1 MVLTEV
7 RRIFETIKQKPEAAL
22 LARAREA
29 HGGMHEVAYKQAE
42 QDFREA
48 QKQIVALE
56 DQTIKYLTGE
66 NSVDINIVNG
76 MMPKYREKLQNAQE
90 RMEEAR
96 TKMETEKKSAAE
108 ATQEVN
114 DLLSWA
120 KTFDEANLAAKHMII
135 ARLIERIDIS
145 SDYEVQIRFRIS
157 VEEYM
162 RIAA

>member
-1 MVLTEV
+1 MVLTEI

-29 HGGMHEVAYKQAE
+29 HGGLHEVAYKQAE
-42 QDFREA
+42 KDFREA
-48 QKQIVALE
+48 QKQIAALE
-56 DQTIKYLTGE
+56 DQTIKYLAGE
-66 NSVDINIVNG
+66 NSVDISIINS
-76 MMPKYREKLQNAQE
+76 MMPKYREKLENAQA

-108 ATQEVN
+108 ATQEVT

-120 KTFDEANLAAKHMII
+120 KAFDDANLATKHMII
-135 ARLIERIDIS
+135 ARLVERIDIN
-145 SDYEVQIRFRIS
+145 SDYEVQIKFRIS